1 MRSRFDANRFDASLL
16 GLQWALRLV
25 ILAMAILAL
34 AACEND
40 DPTGNKA
47 ELANVEVS
55 ALTSV
60 VEAGDSVLISAA
72 PRRAD
77 GTTRT
82 DLQINWLSTDTSVAT
97 VEGRAGQKAMVT
109 ARKAGPVTIR
119 AMVEAETGQAQ
130 LNVVPQSSA
139 VSSHPQPARTSER
152 QI

>member
-25 ILAMAILAL
+25 IVAMAILAL
-34 AACEND
+34 AACNND
-40 DPTGNKA
+40 DPTGHKTG
-47 ELANVEVS
+47 LADVEVTVVAS
-55 ALTSV
+55 L
-60 VEAGDSVLISAA
+60 VEAGDSVLVSAS
-72 PRRAD
+72 PKRAD

-109 ARKAGPVTIR
+109 AHKAGPVTIR
-119 AMVEAETGQAQ
+119 AMVEAGTGQTQ
-130 LNVVPQSSA
+130 LQVVPQSSA

-152 QI
+152 QT